1 MIKHK
6 IITIDTKG
14 NCDIINIT
22 ELVEKEVE
30 NSKIKDG
37 ICTIF
42 VKGSTAAI
50 STIEYEEGLLKDF
63 KNFMDK
69 ILPKGNYEHNKAWN
83 DENGHSHLR
92 STLLKTSLQVPI
104 INGKL
109 FLGTWQQIVLIDFDT
124 RPRRREI
131 AISIYS

>member
-1 MIKHK
+1 MKHK

-131 AISIYS
+131 VISIYS

>member
-1 MIKHK
+1 VIKHK

-30 NSKIKDG
+30 NSNIKDG

-131 AISIYS
+131 VISIYS

>member
-22 ELVEKEVE
+22 GLVEKEVE

>member
-22 ELVEKEVE
+22 ELVKKEVE

-109 FLGTWQQIVLIDFDT
+109 FLGTWQQIALIDFDT

-131 AISIYS
+131 VISIYS

>member
-131 AISIYS
+131 VISIYS

>member
-6 IITIDTKG
+6 VITIDTKG

-22 ELVEKEVE
+22 EPVEKEVE

-109 FLGTWQQIVLIDFDT
+109 FLGTWQQIVLVDFDT

-131 AISIYS
+131 VISIYS